1 MMLLLNLEK
10 TFPIRSSM
18 FKVSI
23 KRKAGWTVSLLVLVT
38 ALLAAAPAFAQSTGG
53 LKGKVR
59 TPKGDGIS
67 GASVTARQKGT
78 DVKTVRSDSKGNF
91 AMDGLE
97 SGTYNLVFEAP
108 GFSSGVLYNVEVKK
122 RKVSDLPDRLMLSV
136 DQGTQVIIR
145 GSVFYK
151 EGTSLTGAKVELE
164 RVNADGTTKRI
175 ATANTTATGEFTF
188 RQPEG
193 SAKFRVTASFKG
205 VKGSKEVEVDSAAIY
220 RLAIS
225 LDISRT
231 EK

>member
-1 MMLLLNLEK
+1 ML
-10 TFPIRSSM
+10 
-18 FKVSI
+18 KVSN
-23 KRKAGWTVSLLVLVT
+23 KRNAGWAVSLIVT
-38 ALLAAAPAFAQSTGG
+38 ALLAAAPALAQSTGG
-53 LKGKVR
+53 LRGKVR

-67 GASVTARQKGT
+67 GASITARQKGT
-78 DVKTVRSDSKGNF
+78 DVKTVKSDSKGNF
-91 AMDGLE
+91 AIDGLE
-97 SGTYNLVFEAP
+97 SGNYNLVFEAP
-108 GFSSGVLYNVEVKK
+108 GFSSGVLYNVEVKRK
-122 RKVSDLPDRLMLSV
+122 KVSDLPDRLMLSV

-164 RVNADGTTKRI
+164 RVNADGTTKRV
-175 ATANTTATGEFTF
+175 ATANTTSTGEFTF

-193 SAKFRVTASFKG
+193 NAKFRVTASFKG